1 LSATAQTSSSGN
13 PYVAIDWNGTSQSGF
28 YVTNLTLYRSTSA
41 SGGFTVLA
49 SVGPGIFYSWAY
61 NDYSVSPNTTYY
73 YYVVESGGVP
83 ETYNSNT
90 TNTVSVT
97 TGAAPTPTP
106 TPTTFTITGTVI
118 NAADNSPTTIS
129 GVNIINY
136 NTG

>member
-13 PYVAIDWNGTSQSGF
+13 PYVSIDWNGNSQSGF
-28 YVTNLTLYRSTSA
+28 YVTNLTLYRSTSM
-41 SGGFTVLA
+41 SGGFTAIA
-49 SVGPGIFYSWAY
+49 STGPSVFYSWVY
-61 NDYSVSPNTTYY
+61 NDYSVSPTTTYY

-97 TGAAPTPTP
+97 TGAAPTPAP
-106 TPTTFTITGTVI
+106 TPTTFTITGTVL
-118 NAADNSPTTIS
+118 NASTDFPIS